1 MARLKVGDIAPDFS
15 RPDHNGTMVRLSG
28 FRGRWVVVFFYPKA
42 HTPACTAEACNFRD
56 AHVRFAAA
64 GAVVI
69 GISSDG
75 LPKLRDFHDKYT
87 LPYALVSD
95 DGSIRR
101 AWGVPR
107 FLGFFPGRVTYVVDR
122 EGIVR
127 HVFVGNTQVGR
138 HVAEALAVVATEID
152 DEGTRV

>member
-1 MARLKVGDIAPDFS
+1 MPSLKPGDIAPDFS
-15 RPDHNGTMVRLSG
+15 RPDHNGTLVRLSA

-42 HTPACTAEACNFRD
+42 HTPACTAEACSFRD
-56 AHVRFAAA
+56 AHVRFTAA

-69 GISSDG
+69 GVSSDG

-95 DGSIRR
+95 DGSIRK
-101 AWGVPR
+101 AWGVPK
-107 FLGFFPGRVTYVVDR
+107 FLGLFAGRVTYVIDR
-122 EGIVR
+122 DGRVR
-127 HVFVGNTQVGR
+127 HVFIGNMNVGK
-138 HVAEALAVVATEID
+138 HVAEALAIVASEVD